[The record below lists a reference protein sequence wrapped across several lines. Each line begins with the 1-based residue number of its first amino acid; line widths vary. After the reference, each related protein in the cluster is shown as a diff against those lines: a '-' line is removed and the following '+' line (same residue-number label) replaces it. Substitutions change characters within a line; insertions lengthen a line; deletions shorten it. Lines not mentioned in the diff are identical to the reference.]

1 MLDFAMIRKEA
12 EQLQPEAVE
21 CFRYLHR
28 HPETAH
34 HEIETN
40 RFIRRELDKWGIP
53 YEAPQDNVT
62 IAVVDSGLPGPVV
75 GLRCDTDALPV
86 QEETGLPHTSEV
98 PGVMHACGH
107 DAHITSGLYAARL
120 LNAHKGEWQ
129 GKVKVIFQ
137 PAEEG
142 EGGARALVATG
153 AADGIDAF
161 FGIHVWSPHPTG
173 GMYASANPVSAS
185 VDMFTIRIHGK
196 GGHGATPDLCHD
208 AVIAAS
214 ALVMQLQTAVS
225 RLVSPMQP
233 ALLTIGSFHA
243 GTVGNII
250 AEDAELKGT
259 IRAFDP
265 KVRKTLVDTLH
276 SMTDMVAK
284 AHGCVGEVENID
296 LTDAVIN
303 DPTATA
309 AARRACDKL
318 FGEGTVRNQSALM
331 LGDDFADYMPLA
343 PSCYAQVGIADES
356 KGTHYAHHNC
366 RFKVDEDVLWK
377 CAAWMAAFV
386 LEWNS

>member
-1 MLDFAMIRKEA
+1 MIDFSVIRKEA
-12 EQLQPEAVE
+12 EALQPEAVE
-21 CFRYLHR
+21 CFRHLHR
-28 HPETAH
+28 HPEKAH
-34 HEIETN
+34 FEIETN
-40 RFIRRELDKWGIP
+40 RFIRRELDKLGIP
-53 YEAPQDNVT
+53 YETPADNMT

-75 GLRCDTDALPV
+75 GVRCDTDALPV
-86 QEETGLPHTSEV
+86 QEETGLPFSSES

-107 DAHITSGLYAARL
+107 DAHITSGLFAARL
-120 LNAHKGEWQ
+120 LNAHKGEWKGQ
-129 GKVKVIFQ
+129 MKVIFQ

-142 EGGARALVATG
+142 EGGARELIRTG

-173 GMYASANPVSAS
+173 GMYASASPVSAS

-196 GGHGATPDLCHD
+196 GGHGATTDLCHD
-208 AVIAAS
+208 VIVAAS
-214 ALVMQLQTAVS
+214 ALVTQLQTAVS
-225 RLVSPMQP
+225 RRVSPMQP

-250 AEDAELKGT
+250 AGDAELKGT

-265 KVRKTLVDTLH
+265 AVRKMLVDTLH
-276 SMTDMVAK
+276 EMTDLVCK
-284 AHGCVGEVENID
+284 AHGCTGEVDNID
-296 LTDAVIN
+296 LSNAVIN
-303 DPTATA
+303 HPEA
-309 AARRACDKL
+309 AECARRACDKL

-331 LGDDFADYMPLA
+331 LGDDFADYMALA
-343 PSCYAQVGIADES
+343 PSCYAQVGIADEQ

-386 LEWNS
+386 VEWGN

>member
-1 MLDFAMIRKEA
+1 MLDFITIRTEA
-12 EQLQPEAVE
+12 EALQSEAVE
-21 CFRYLHR
+21 CYRYLHR

-34 HEIETN
+34 HEVETN
-40 RFIRRELDKWGIP
+40 RFIRRELDRLGIP
-53 YEAPQDNVT
+53 YDAPADNVT

-86 QEETGLPHTSEV
+86 QEETGLPFASET

-107 DAHITSGLYAARL
+107 DAHITSGLFAARL
-120 LNAHKGEWQ
+120 LNAHKGEWK
-129 GKVKVIFQ
+129 GKLKVIFQ

-142 EGGARALVATG
+142 EGGARDLIKTG

-161 FGIHVWSPHPTG
+161 FGIHVWSPHPSG
-173 GMYASANPVSAS
+173 GMYASASPVSAS

-208 AVIAAS
+208 AVVAAS
-214 ALVMQLQTAVS
+214 ALVIQLQTAVS
-225 RLVSPMQP
+225 RCVSPMQP

-259 IRAFDP
+259 IRAFDA
-265 KVRKTLVDTLH
+265 KTRKTLVDTLH
-276 SMTDMVAK
+276 TMADLVCR
-284 AHGCVGEVENID
+284 AHGCTAEVNNID
-296 LTDAVIN
+296 LTPAVIN
-303 DPTATA
+303 HPQA
-309 AARRACDKL
+309 AEVARRACDKL

-331 LGDDFADYMPLA
+331 LGDDFADYMALA
-343 PSCYAQVGIADES
+343 PSCYAQVGIADEA
-356 KGTHYAHHNC
+356 KATHYAHHNC

-386 LEWNS
+386 LEWNQ